1 MIKVNKG
8 AVNFEGMLP
17 DIATEMVIVV
27 KSFKKMCVEQMGEE
41 DGNSFYEN
49 AIKLVSMSSEEL
61 KQEEKR
67 VRERISK
74 RILGIEE

>member
-17 DIATEMVIVV
+17 DIATEMVVV
-27 KSFKKMCVEQMGEE
+27 MKAFKELCVEQMGEE
-41 DGNSFYEN
+41 GGNSFYEN
-49 AIKLVSMSSEEL
+49 TIELVSMSDEEI

-67 VRERISK
+67 ARERMLK
-74 RILGIEE
+74 RVLGIEE

>member
-17 DIATEMVIVV
+17 DIATEMVVV
-27 KSFKKMCVEQMGEE
+27 MKAFKELYVEQMGEE
-41 DGNSFYEN
+41 DGNSFYEDS
-49 AIKLVSMSSEEL
+49 IELVSMSREEL
-61 KQEEKR
+61 KQKEKR
-67 VRERISK
+67 VRERILK

>member
-17 DIATEMVIVV
+17 DIATEMVVV
-27 KSFKKMCVEQMGEE
+27 MKAFKELCVEQMGKE
-41 DGNSFYEN
+41 DGNSFYEKT
-49 AIKLVSMSSEEL
+49 IKLASMSDEEI

-67 VRERISK
+67 ARERMLK
-74 RILGIEE
+74 RVLGIEE

>member
-49 AIKLVSMSSEEL
+49 TIKLVSMSSEEL
-61 KQEEKR
+61 KQKREK
-67 VRERISK
+67 S
-74 RILGIEE
+74 

>member
-17 DIATEMVIVV
+17 DIATEMVVV
-27 KSFKKMCVEQMGEE
+27 MKSFKELCVEQMGQE

-49 AIKLVSMSSEEL
+49 TIKLVSMSDEEI

-67 VRERISK
+67 VRERILK

>member
-8 AVNFEGMLP
+8 EVNFEGMLP
-17 DIATEMVIVV
+17 DIATEMVVAM
-27 KSFKKMCVEQMGEE
+27 KMFKKLCVEQMGEE

-49 AIKLVSMSSEEL
+49 PINLVSMSNEEL

-67 VRERISK
+67 ARERMLK
-74 RILGIEE
+74 RVLGIEE